1 MEPQICI
8 VRMDSVASHSLHLLQ
23 QLHEQRIQGL
33 LCDCMLVVKG
43 VCFKAHKNVLA
54 AFSQYFR
61 CLFQNSPSQK
71 NDVFNLDIKNVG
83 GIGQILDFM
92 YTSHLDLNH
101 DNVQAMLDIA
111 QCLQVQIV
119 LNMCHSFLNPPPC
132 VESCSTSNHN
142 AFPRLGASPVASD
155 SILDG
160 TASTH
165 SLQPSTIQ
173 AETLSSKVSINQQ
186 LEGAQCYKPHDSSG
200 TAQSQTSGRMEST
213 LLTSHHYKLRNFF
226 SKQNKQNQ
234 DAKQENKA
242 GQPLQ
247 LSERAEPY
255 LADNPDWTVTG
266 SQSISESTEALTSHC
281 FGECS
286 NSYAADS
293 DSGSTSLQSNRMMSL
308 KKAVHL
314 KKLNF
319 LRSQKAADQVSFESE
334 ADDRS
339 MIVEHG
345 TGHSAP
351 LPDHSSTAGK
361 ERAIAEQP
369 CAFDNDKQ
377 PVEKE
382 TCQRISALE
391 KHSSTTQMQRTYPC
405 DLCGKNFKHPSNLEL
420 HKRSH
425 TGEKPFECVI
435 CGKRFSQAGNL
446 QTHLRRHSGDKPYI
460 CEVCGKRFAASG
472 DVQRHIVIHTG
483 EKPHLCDACGRG
495 FSNFSNLTE
504 HKKTHTTDKVFVCDE
519 CGKSFNMHQK
529 LLKHGIRHKGE
540 RPYSCSSCGK
550 RFGGSGDL
558 RRHMRTHT
566 GERPYTCDTC
576 NKCFSRSAVL
586 RRHQRTHFKTNE
598 SDSTVALEEFSQG
611 MENSD
616 QEKSQNGDSFTH
628 NVSLTL
634 LPVSVKMPEDSRIEF
649 DRNPS
654 GSTCKVQSMTVH
666 HSISEPEKRR
676 FKNNKVPKPSI
687 QQMPPPQPY
696 VYEEVEVQSSDEPY
710 QSDSMSIVRSTMAI
724 MNCNEL

>member
-1 MEPQICI
+1 
-8 VRMDSVASHSLHLLQ
+8 MDSVASHSLHLLQ

-92 YTSHLDLNH
+92 YTSHLDLNQ
-101 DNVQAMLDIA
+101 DNVHALLDIA

-119 LNMCHSFLNPPPC
+119 LTMCHSFLNPSTS
-132 VESCSTSNHN
+132 VESCSTSTHG
-142 AFPRLGASPVASD
+142 AFPHLGSSPIASD

-160 TASTH
+160 TTH
-165 SLQPSTIQ
+165 SLKPAAIQ
-173 AETLSSKVSINQQ
+173 AEAVSSKVSVNQQ
-186 LEGAQCYKPHDSSG
+186 SEGTQGDKPHDSSG
-200 TAQSQTSGRMEST
+200 IAHNQTSGRMEST
-213 LLTSHHYKLRNFF
+213 VLTSHHYKLRNFF
-226 SKQNKQNQ
+226 SKQKKLNH
-234 DAKQENKA
+234 DAKQESKA
-242 GQPLQ
+242 GEQVP
-247 LSERAEPY
+247 LSERAEPD
-255 LADNPDWTVTG
+255 LADNHAWTVTG
-266 SQSISESTEALTSHC
+266 SQRISESTEALPATR
-281 FGECS
+281 FGESS
-286 NSYAADS
+286 NLYAAGNN
-293 DSGSTSLQSNRMMSL
+293 SGSVYLQSNRMMCL
-308 KKAVHL
+308 KKSVHL
-314 KKLNF
+314 KKFNF
-319 LRSQKAADQVSFESE
+319 LRSQKATDLLPFESE
-334 ADDRS
+334 ANDRS
-339 MIVEHG
+339 MIVEHH
-345 TGHSAP
+345 TGDNGPMPDNSAI
-351 LPDHSSTAGK
+351 SGK
-361 ERAIAEQP
+361 EKEIAGHP
-369 CAFDNDKQ
+369 CALDNHKQ
-377 PVEKE
+377 LVEKE
-382 TCQRISALE
+382 TCQRMSALE
-391 KHSSTTQMQRTYPC
+391 KHPPTTQLQKTFPC

-460 CEVCGKRFAASG
+460 CEICGKRFAASG

-483 EKPHLCDACGRG
+483 EKPHLCDTCGRG

-558 RRHMRTHT
+558 RRHIRTHT

-586 RRHQRTHFKTNE
+586 RRHQRTHFKNNGSYSPVE
-598 SDSTVALEEFSQG
+598 LEEFSQVMG
-611 MENSD
+611 NSD
-616 QEKSQNGDSFTH
+616 QERSQNGDSFTH
-628 NVSLTL
+628 DVSVTL
-634 LPVSVKMPEDSRIEF
+634 LPVSGKMPEDSRIEF
-649 DRNPS
+649 DRNPTE
-654 GSTCKVQSMTVH
+654 STSKIQSMIVH
-666 HSISEPEKRR
+666 HNISEAEKLT
-676 FKNNKVPKPSI
+676 FKSNKVTKPSI

-724 MNCNEL
+724 INCNEL